1 MSITRKR
8 LAQIEQPQYGGVFGW
23 LVGSGALEEGVI
35 IRGGVAV
42 IKKDWWD
49 TLSPGRGR
57 PVNLMG
63 SGYIPVNGRR

>member
-49 TLSPGRGR
+49 TLAGADKF
-57 PVNLMG
+57 NLMG